1 MLLHLSINNYA
12 IIEKLEID
20 FNKGFTVI
28 TGETGA
34 GKSILLG
41 ALSLILG
48 QRVDTTVLNDKE
60 KKCVVEGVFKVSKDN
75 FLSFFKENDI
85 DFEEETTIRREIST
99 TGKSRAFINDTPVNL
114 NVIKELAEQLINIH
128 SQHQNL
134 LVKDGNYQLAVID
147 SFANIQTQVE
157 DYKKKYVH
165 FITKRN
171 ELTTLKNKE
180 NNSKADLDFLRFQAN
195 EIEVL
200 KLQQDEQTIIEEQL
214 KLLNNAE
221 DIKIV
226 LHQAAN
232 LLVDKEDSMLVNI
245 KQITQS
251 FAKIADL
258 SEEYRLIYE
267 RLISLS
273 IELTDI
279 SRDVSLLN
287 DNTNFDKEN
296 AEYFNNRLSAIYSL
310 EKKHQVNH
318 SDELIDLLEKL
329 NSEITKI
336 DSIDDVILT
345 LEKEV
350 KGLEQDLK
358 QLANQLSAKRK
369 EILPVL
375 TKNIKENLN
384 ELGMPEA
391 TFIIQQEIEKELTI
405 TGIDSIEFLFTANKG
420 FKPVEIYKAA
430 SGGELSRLM
439 LTIKSILA
447 KSKNLSTII
456 FDEIDTGVSGDI
468 ADKMGDIM
476 KQMAAD
482 IQIIAI
488 THLPQVAAKGKQH
501 FRIYKE
507 IKNNKTITS
516 LTDLSGEDKVQ
527 EIAKM
532 LSGKELTKAALEN
545 ARNLI
550 SN

>member
-99 TGKSRAFINDTPVNL
+99 AGKSRAFINDTPVNL

-171 ELTTLKNKE
+171 ELVALKNKE

-267 RLISLS
+267 RLMSLS

-296 AEYFNNRLSAIYSL
+296 AEYLNNRLSAIYSL

-516 LTDLSGEDKVQ
+516 LTDLSGEEKVQ

>member
-1 MLLHLSINNYA
+1 LLKVFL
-12 IIEKLEID
+12 
-20 FNKGFTVI
+20 
-28 TGETGA
+28 
-34 GKSILLG
+34 KSQKI
-41 ALSLILG
+41 
-48 QRVDTTVLNDKE
+48 
-60 KKCVVEGVFKVSKDN
+60 N

-99 TGKSRAFINDTPVNL
+99 AGKSRAFINDTPVNL

-171 ELTTLKNKE
+171 ELVALKNKE

-251 FAKIADL
+251 FAKITDL

-267 RLISLS
+267 RLMSLS

-296 AEYFNNRLSAIYSL
+296 AEYLNNRLSAIYSL

-476 KQMAAD
+476 KQMAAN

-516 LTDLSGEDKVQ
+516 LTDLSGEEKVQ

>member
-85 DFEEETTIRREIST
+85 DFEEETTIRREISSA
-99 TGKSRAFINDTPVNL
+99 GKSRAFINDTPVNL

-134 LVKDGNYQLAVID
+134 LVKDGNYQLAVVD
-147 SFANIQTQVE
+147 SFANIQIEVE
-157 DYKKKYVH
+157 DYKRKYAH

-171 ELTTLKNKE
+171 ELTALKNKE

-232 LLVDKEDSMLVNI
+232 LLVDKEDSMVVNI

-267 RLISLS
+267 RLISIS

-296 AEYFNNRLSAIYSL
+296 AEYLNNRLSAIYSL

-329 NSEITKI
+329 NGEITQI

-350 KGLEQDLK
+350 KVLEQDLK

-369 EILPVL
+369 EILPTL

-391 TFIIQQEIEKELTI
+391 TFVIQQEIDKELTI

-516 LTDLSGEDKVQ
+516 LTDLSGEEKVQ

>member
-99 TGKSRAFINDTPVNL
+99 AGKSRAFINDTPVNL

-171 ELTTLKNKE
+171 ELVALKNKE
-180 NNSKADLDFLRFQAN
+180 NNSKVDLDFLRFQAN

-200 KLQQDEQTIIEEQL
+200 KLQQEEQTIIEEQL

-267 RLISLS
+267 RLMSLS

-296 AEYFNNRLSAIYSL
+296 AEYLNNRLSAIYSL

-476 KQMAAD
+476 KQMAAN

-516 LTDLSGEDKVQ
+516 LTDLSGEEKVQ